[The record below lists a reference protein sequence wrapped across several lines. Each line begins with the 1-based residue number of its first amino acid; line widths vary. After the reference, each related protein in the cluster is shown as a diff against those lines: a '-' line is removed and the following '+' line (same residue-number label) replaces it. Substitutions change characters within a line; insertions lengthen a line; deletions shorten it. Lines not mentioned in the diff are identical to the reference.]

1 MLFLASL
8 TADYLKNF
16 FYLVNTLL
24 EMVSGNT
31 GEMWKQNLLEKAKKS
46 QSGKW
51 RLCETSFIVCI
62 FLIFLFSMLT
72 GVNPDLLEHSLVSL
86 HNLGVVFIYESE
98 DGGGTVVSVREEWR
112 QEGRMADLHRM
123 VHMFI

>member
-51 RLCETSFIVCI
+51 RLCETSLSICI
-62 FLIFLFSMLT
+62 FLRVLVPMLT